1 LIDETHEQARAIVE
15 FYLKTARGRVVS
27 TTNFVNFN
35 TKFVKEHKLEKR
47 FQGHS
52 YDIVTQEE
60 IVEIDDYKK
69 HSKKNQI
76 INDQIA
82 ERYIKE
88 YHKAYKFYRLLK
100 EEIVDSKGHL
110 QADTAQYLREN
121 LF

>member
-1 LIDETHEQARAIVE
+1 VKDETHENARAVVE

-69 HSKKNQI
+69 HSKKSQI

-110 QADTAQYLREN
+110 QPDAADYLREN

>member
-1 LIDETHEQARAIVE
+1 LIDQTHEQARAIVE
-15 FYLKTARGRVVS
+15 FYLKIKGRAVS

-47 FQGHS
+47 FKGHS

-60 IVEIDDYKK
+60 IIEIDDYKK

-88 YHKAYKFYRLLK
+88 YHPAYKFYRLLK
-100 EEIVDSKGHL
+100 EEIVDQKGHL
-110 QADTAQYLREN
+110 QPDAADYLREN